1 LSQTAAPA
9 AQPRNL
15 PPPAGHPLLVDP
27 AGRPVEIR
35 SLRPG
40 ENADGTWQKPLFKTI
55 GSPEKYAPEDTEFAD
70 TEVKTDEYVRRFY
83 GRETWQP
90 SKENGLKESFTSGID
105 AALQMPVIFRESG
118 RYRFRWKPVRIQ
130 SMADLREFRESSHG
144 MAKRS
149 LEENGD
155 PFDTG
160 WGGGGSSPFFSNTP
174 GSPTQLIDAND
185 FVPFLNGPFYKQLY
199 QYDYLK
205 MHARA
210 FDLVNHA
217 ALAAGAVKIMT
228 RFVLGRG
235 ISFSIKNEQAQEVW
249 DDYWERNDMRN
260 KTRQMARDLAWQG
273 ELMLRFYEREPGR
286 LTMRIIDPST
296 CWEIV
301 TDPEDFE
308 HVYYYHFQW
317 PTPYQIWVQ
326 GNIPI
331 SKYIIQEVPPT
342 NVQHIKINVSS
353 QEKRGRSDLLPSMPW
368 LKRFNDYY
376 NGAVMK
382 AVLEANLVYKIKI
395 HGDQQSLDDIQNN
408 SQFTILPPPGGT
420 WLENDA
426 VDMTPMSAVMTSG
439 RGAQGIGQQIASIV
453 ATSLNLPTEYFNIEG
468 GAGGARA
475 TALVRTDPAVKA
487 VEDRQQ
493 ILRESLEDN
502 YDRVMEAALREGRIR
517 PQDVRGEPDVVP
529 DEQQVGDERDPDKE
543 LPFQK
548 PAHSAAS
555 TRAFQPKAKPPVRA
569 SFPGKPVRNSDMGR
583 APRVRATWN
592 FRG

>member
-1 LSQTAAPA
+1 MG
-9 AQPRNL
+9 NL
-15 PPPAGHPLLVDP
+15 PEVVGTPLVDQFN
-27 AGRPVEIR
+27 RPIPKSER
-35 SLRPG
+35 HPWEKS
-40 ENADGTWQKPLFKTI
+40 DGTSIKPMGQWSK
-55 GSPEKYAPEDTEFAD
+55 GAGGKEYAPDDTEFEG
-70 TEVKTDEYVRRFY
+70 TEVKTEEYVKRFV
-83 GRETWQP
+83 G
-90 SKENGLKESFTSGID
+90 KESWKVGESTVQSGID
-105 AALQMPVIFRESG
+105 AALQMPVIFRENG
-118 RYRFRWKPVRIQ
+118 QFHYRWKPVRIS
-130 SMADLREFRESSHG
+130 SMADYREFRESSHG
-144 MAKRS
+144 LAKRA

-160 WGGGGSSPFFSNTP
+160 GFGGGSPFFSPTP

-235 ISFSIKNEQAQEVW
+235 ISFSIKNEQSQELW

-382 AVLEANLVYKIKI
+382 AVLEANLVYKVKI
-395 HGDQQSLDDIQNN
+395 HGDQASLDDVQTNT
-408 SQFTILPPPGGT
+408 QFTILPPPGGT

-426 VDMTPMSAVMTSG
+426 VDMTPLSAVMTSS
-439 RGAQGIGQQIASIV
+439 RGASGIGQQIASIV

-493 ILRESLEDN
+493 ILRESLEDI
-502 YDRVMEAALREGRIR
+502 YDRVMEAGLREGRIR
-517 PQDVRGEPDVVP
+517 PQDVRKEPEIVP
-529 DEQQVGDERDPDKE
+529 DQGMADDEKDASKE
-543 LPFQK
+543 LPFNK
-548 PAHSAAS
+548 PAHS
-555 TRAFQPKAKPPVRA
+555 TLPTKAFAPKKPPQVRA
-569 SFPGKPVRNSDMGR
+569 SFPGQPVKKSGM
-583 APRVRATWN
+583 ATPKVRAS

>member
-1 LSQTAAPA
+1 MA
-9 AQPRNL
+9 NL
-15 PPPAGHPLLVDP
+15 PEIVGSPLVDQFD
-27 AGRPVEIR
+27 RPISKREHF
-35 SLRPG
+35 PW
-40 ENADGTWQKPLFKTI
+40 EKADGTSIKPQAGWQHGTERK
-55 GSPEKYAPEDTEFAD
+55 EYAPDESEF
-70 TEVKTDEYVRRFY
+70 EGTDIPTQEYVKRFM
-83 GRETWQP
+83 G
-90 SKENGLKESFTSGID
+90 KESWKVGTDTIQSGID
-105 AALQMPVIFRESG
+105 AALQMPVIFRENG
-118 RYRFRWKPVRIQ
+118 QFHYRWKPVRIS
-130 SMADLREFRESSHG
+130 SMADFKEFRESSHG
-144 MAKRS
+144 LAKRA

-160 WGGGGSSPFFSNTP
+160 GGFGNGGSSPFFTPTP

-235 ISFSIKNEQAQEVW
+235 ISFSIKNDQAQQVW

-273 ELMLRFYEREPGR
+273 ELMLRFYEREMGR

-382 AVLEANLVYKIKI
+382 AVLEANLVYKVKI
-395 HGDQQSLDDIQNN
+395 HGDQASIDDMQQNQ
-408 SQFTILPPPGGT
+408 QFTILPPPGGT

-426 VDMTPMSAVMTSG
+426 VDMTPLSAVMTSS
-439 RGAQGIGQQIASIV
+439 RGASGIGQQIASIV

-493 ILRESLEDN
+493 ILRESLEDI

-517 PQDVRGEPDVVP
+517 PQDVKKDPEIVP
-529 DEQQVGDERDPDKE
+529 DQGMADDEKDASKE

-548 PAHSAAS
+548 PGHSTLPAK
-555 TRAFQPKAKPPVRA
+555 AFAPKAQAPKVRA
-569 SFPGKPVRNSDMGR
+569 SFPGQPVKKTDM
-583 APRVRATWN
+583 AVPRVRAS